1 MIIRIPGS
9 SANLGPGF
17 DCFGIGWQ
25 VYNYM
30 EFLPSETLKI
40 SGCPEE
46 FQNEDNLA
54 YLGYKAV
61 LDYAG
66 IENKAVEIKFL
77 DCSIPV
83 SRGLG
88 SSAALIVGGAVAA
101 NEMFDLKL
109 SKQQLLEISTPVEGH
124 PDNIAPSVYG
134 GFTLSVMDGEKVI
147 SIPCP
152 VSDKLY
158 FTALIPDFKLSTE
171 LSRSVLPQSY
181 AKADAVFNLSRASLL
196 VKALEIGDA
205 ELVACGMNDK
215 IHQPYRTEL
224 IDGYPKA
231 KALAESAGACAV
243 CISGAGPT
251 MLCVSDKADFFE
263 KLSPLMAEEF
273 PGWKVIPLLIDN
285 EGAVKV

>member
-25 VYNYM
+25 VHNYI
-30 EFLPSETLKI
+30 EFIPSDTLKI

-46 FQNEDNLA
+46 FQNTENLA
-54 YLGYKAV
+54 YLGYAAV
-61 LDYAG
+61 LDYAK
-66 IENKAVEIKFL
+66 IADKAVEIKFL
-77 DCSIPV
+77 DSNIPV

-101 NEMFDLKL
+101 NELHSLNL
-109 SKQQLLEISTPVEGH
+109 SKQQLLEIATPIEGH
-124 PDNIAPSVYG
+124 PDNIAPSIFG
-134 GFTLSVMDGEKVI
+134 GFTVSVMEGDKVI

-152 VSDKLY
+152 VSNKLY

-171 LSRSVLPQSY
+171 LARSVLPLNYS
-181 AKADAVFNLSRASLL
+181 KADAVFNVSRASLL
-196 VKALEIGDA
+196 IKALEHGDA
-205 ELVACGMNDK
+205 ELIKIAVNDK

-224 IDGYPKA
+224 ICGYDRA
-231 KALAESAGACAV
+231 EELALSLGACSV

-251 MLCVSDKADFFE
+251 ILCISDKADFFE
-263 KLSPLMAEEF
+263 KLSEVMAKEF
-273 PGWKVIPLLIDN
+273 PSWKTIALRSDN
-285 EGAVKV
+285 DGAVKV